1 MRVLLD
7 THALL
12 WWLADERRLSL
23 VQRETVERSTRSGE
37 RLGLSA
43 ISFWEIAKL
52 LERGR
57 LRLPRSADQL
67 FEELESHPELDIYP
81 LTPRISLESTRLGP
95 CFHAD
100 PADQII
106 AATARV
112 HGLRLVTA
120 DERIRRSGVVAFV

>member
-1 MRVLLD
+1 MRLLLD

-12 WWLADERRLSL
+12 WRVADERRLSAA
-23 VQRETVERSTRSGE
+23 QREALERSTGSGE

-67 FEELESHPELDIYP
+67 FEELESHPELDIHP
-81 LTPRISLESTRLGP
+81 LTPRISSRARASAHASTPTPPIRSSP
-95 CFHAD
+95 PP
-100 PADQII
+100 PASTDC
-106 AATARV
+106 
-112 HGLRLVTA
+112 
-120 DERIRRSGVVAFV
+120 DW

>member
-12 WWLADERRLSL
+12 WWLTDERRLSQA
-23 VQRETVERSTRSGE
+23 QRESLEIATRSGE
-37 RLGLSA
+37 RLGLSV
-43 ISFWEIAKL
+43 ICFWEIAKL

-67 FEELESHPELDIYP
+67 FEELETHPELDIYP

-95 CFHAD
+95 RFHAD

-120 DERIRRSGVVAFV
+120 DDRIRRSGVVAVI

>member
-7 THALL
+7 THILL
-12 WWLADERRLSL
+12 WWLADGRRLSRA
-23 VQRETVERSTRSGE
+23 QRETLERALGAGE
-37 RLGLSA
+37 RLGVS
-43 ISFWEIAKL
+43 IICFWEIAKL

-57 LRLPRSADQL
+57 IELPRSVDQL
-67 FEELESHPELDIYP
+67 FVDLETHPELDVYP
-81 LTPRISLESTRLGP
+81 LTPRIALESTRLGP
-95 CFHAD
+95 RFHPD

-120 DERIRRSGVVAFV
+120 DDRIRRSGAVATV

>member
-1 MRVLLD
+1 VAGRRAPVEPGAARGGREVR
-7 THALL
+7 AL
-12 WWLADERRLSL
+12 RRAAG
-23 VQRETVERSTRSGE
+23 T
-37 RLGLSA
+37 LG

-67 FEELESHPELDIYP
+67 FEELASHPELDIYP

-95 CFHAD
+95 RFHAD

-112 HGLRLVTA
+112 HGSRPVKT

>member
-1 MRVLLD
+1 MRLLLD

-12 WWLADERRLSL
+12 WWLADERRLSPA
-23 VQRETVERSTRSGE
+23 QREAIESSVRAGE
-37 RLGLSA
+37 RLGLSV
-43 ISFWEIAKL
+43 ICFWEIAKL

-67 FEELESHPELDIYP
+67 FEELETHPGLDIYQ

-95 CFHAD
+95 RFHAD

-120 DERIRRSGVVAFV
+120 DDRIRSSGVVASV